1 MARSRL
7 AAHLN
12 DGEQRVRAELA
23 IEERVPRVLCDHA
36 PRREHGNAAVLQLSL
51 AVPGKVQLRV
61 NSCPPHTGS
70 CTWTWTCARTL
81 LCSAPVPNSTLRHTR
96 ACCKYDAPCPPPVY
110 WVQCLHGHFFIV
122 SGLASLEKPSGSK
135 YARGAQSPIRPPTFI
150 CTATLLDAGRTSTGV
165 GAKAVTLRAN
175 GAHVRSRSRLLL
187 AAVEL

>member
-70 CTWTWTCARTL
+70 CTWTCTCARTL
-81 LCSAPVPNSTLRHTR
+81 LCSAPVPSSALRHPAASATR
-96 ACCKYDAPCPPPVY
+96 PALPPCTGFNVCTVTSSSSQGWRPWRSRADQSTPEARSR
-110 WVQCLHGHFFIV
+110 Q
-122 SGLASLEKPSGSK
+122 SG
-135 YARGAQSPIRPPTFI
+135 RPPSSAQPH
-150 CTATLLDAGRTSTGV
+150 CWTLGAPAPGSAQRQLPCAQTGH
-165 GAKAVTLRAN
+165 T
-175 GAHVRSRSRLLL
+175 
-187 AAVEL
+187 

>member
-1 MARSRL
+1 MARSGL

-70 CTWTWTCARTL
+70 CTCTRAHTRLCARRLSLAARCATL
-81 LCSAPVPNSTLRHTR
+81 GPPASTTR
-96 ACCKYDAPCPPPVY
+96 PALPPCTGFNVCTVTSSSSQGWRPWRSRADQSTPEARSR
-110 WVQCLHGHFFIV
+110 Q
-122 SGLASLEKPSGSK
+122 SG
-135 YARGAQSPIRPPTFI
+135 RPPSSAQPH
-150 CTATLLDAGRTSTGV
+150 CWTLGAPAPGSAQRQLPCAQTGH
-165 GAKAVTLRAN
+165 T
-175 GAHVRSRSRLLL
+175 
-187 AAVEL
+187 